1 MAKILHQ
8 EKCLR
13 SSERSKEKF
22 HVSYRQRCQPS
33 KRAHFIP
40 FSLALFRLSSVGK
53 LCHRH
58 AVFPRLSRFQN
69 PHRVPARCWY
79 GTQVY
84 VYLLVA
90 FPLEGHDDLH
100 MFSSCE
106 IPCALH
112 FNFHPRAF
120 PSSFFA
126 VCQCV
131 LYCYLTVS
139 S

>member
-1 MAKILHQ
+1 MCPTDRDVSRQNGLISSPSVLHYSVF
-8 EKCLR
+8 R
-13 SSERSKEKF
+13 ASE
-22 HVSYRQRCQPS
+22 SYVTAMR
-33 KRAHFIP
+33 
-40 FSLALFRLSSVGK
+40 FSLDFRV
-53 LCHRH
+53 
-58 AVFPRLSRFQN
+58 SRTLTE
-69 PHRVPARCWY
+69 RCWY
-79 GTQVY
+79 GIQVY